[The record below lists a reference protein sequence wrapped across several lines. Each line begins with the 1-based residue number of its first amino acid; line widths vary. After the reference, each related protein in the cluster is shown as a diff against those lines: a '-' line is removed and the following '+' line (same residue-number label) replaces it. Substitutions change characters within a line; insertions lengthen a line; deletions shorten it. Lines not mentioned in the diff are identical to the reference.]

1 MRQQGPCVENV
12 LDQAGFT
19 EEEKLLGGKAPPT
32 TITEEWG
39 MRILEGLLSF
49 QVYSLIPISIKSRLW
64 GYWMAWKSRQSFPH
78 HGLFYFKKDFL
89 SFL

>member
-64 GYWMAWKSRQSFPH
+64 GY
-78 HGLFYFKKDFL
+78 
-89 SFL
+89 